1 MKAAQ
6 ITGYSKDIE
15 IMINDVPIPEIGD
28 DEVSRDGLMKNGD
41 SRAAFVTVRMSR
53 NMDGSQNFSPVI
65 LSYIST

>member
-28 DEVSRDGLMKNGD
+28 DEVLIRSGHP
-41 SRAAFVTVRMSR
+41 FTVM
-53 NMDGSQNFSPVI
+53 V
-65 LSYIST
+65 L